1 MDAHRPTD
9 GVSITERNT
18 MRLPPQ
24 KAAEYV
30 GCCVGLIYA
39 LCRTGRLVHYR
50 LGRGRGKI
58 LIDTGDLDR
67 LLDACKV
74 GYVPPPAPK
83 PKPVKLKHLNL

>member
-1 MDAHRPTD
+1 MK
-9 GVSITERNT
+9 
-18 MRLPPQ
+18 LPPQ

-39 LCRTGRLVHYR
+39 LCRNGRLVHYR

-58 LIDTGDLDR
+58 LLDTVDLDR
-67 LLDACKV
+67 FLEGCKV
-74 GYVPPPAPK
+74 GMTPPPAAK